1 MVILRAEHLQSG
13 YEGTPVLH
21 DISFEVE
28 EKKIVAILGSNGA
41 GKTTTLRTITG
52 TVRATGGRIEYNG
65 IDITRMPTY
74 KMVEL
79 GIALV
84 PEGRHLFNRMSVKDN
99 LIMGAYRETDKGKVA
114 QRLEQLY
121 EIFPRIKERSSQL
134 AGTLSGGEQQMVAIA
149 RGMMCGPRL
158 LMLDEPSLGLMPKL
172 VEEVFSFVQRI
183 NQMGTTIVIVEQNA
197 SETLKFADYAY
208 VVSEGEIA
216 THGTPQMLLQKDEIR
231 KIYLGHA

>member
-1 MVILRAEHLQSG
+1 MVILKAEHLKSG
-13 YEGTPVLH
+13 YHGTPVLH

-28 EKKIVAILGSNGA
+28 EKKIVAILGSNGS

-52 TVRATGGRIEYNG
+52 TVRATDGHIYYDGQE
-65 IDITRMPTY
+65 ITKMPTF
-74 KMVEL
+74 KMAEM

-99 LIMGAYRETDKGKVA
+99 LLMGAYREKDKVKIA
-114 QRLEQLY
+114 QRLEQMY
-121 EIFPRIKERSSQL
+121 DIFPRIKERSSQL

-172 VEEVFSFVQRI
+172 VEEVFSFVQQI

-216 THGTPQMLLQKDEIR
+216 THGTPAELLQKDEIR
-231 KIYLGHA
+231 KIYLGRA

>member
-1 MVILRAEHLQSG
+1 MVILKAEHLKSG
-13 YEGTPVLH
+13 YHGTPVLH

-28 EKKIVAILGSNGA
+28 EKKIVAILGSNGS

-52 TVRATGGRIEYNG
+52 TVRATDGHIYYDGQE
-65 IDITRMPTY
+65 ITKMPTF
-74 KMVEL
+74 KMAEM

-99 LIMGAYRETDKGKVA
+99 LLMGAYREKDKVKIA
-114 QRLEQLY
+114 QRLEQMY
-121 EIFPRIKERSSQL
+121 DIFPRIKERSSQL

-172 VEEVFSFVQRI
+172 VEEVFSFVQQI
-183 NQMGTTIVIVEQNA
+183 SQMGTTIVIVEQNA

-216 THGTPQMLLQKDEIR
+216 THGTPAELLQKDEIR
-231 KIYLGHA
+231 KIYLGRA

>member
-1 MVILRAEHLQSG
+1 
-13 YEGTPVLH
+13 
-21 DISFEVE
+21 
-28 EKKIVAILGSNGA
+28 
-41 GKTTTLRTITG
+41 
-52 TVRATGGRIEYNG
+52 
-65 IDITRMPTY
+65 
-74 KMVEL
+74 
-79 GIALV
+79 
-84 PEGRHLFNRMSVKDN
+84 
-99 LIMGAYRETDKGKVA
+99 MGAYRETDKGKVA

-208 VVSEGEIA
+208 VVSEDEIA

-231 KIYLGHA
+231 KIYLGRA